1 MSSSPRL
8 ICNRK
13 TLLTEYEN
21 LCQGDIVSGRLQ
33 LRAGEEHLLLDL
45 VARGVNLV
53 PSATAQLASK
63 SKAFQAAIL
72 GEWMVP
78 ATTVIYNWHQ
88 LLETTN
94 TYHRLSLKKVIL
106 KQDRKN
112 AGLGVLLY
120 NSIEDIYNQAAHN
133 LLSYPFVIQPF
144 VEKSQDIRVV
154 IIGDY
159 QEAYT
164 RSNPDNFR
172 NNLHCGGS
180 STPTSLSSRAKGFCS
195 EVMRRGDFL
204 YAHLDLMLISE
215 TTLYLAEI
223 NLRGGLHGAQI
234 STTDYKKR
242 IEELERKSV
251 ERMLGGEGG
260 K

>member
-1 MSSSPRL
+1 MSPSPRL
-8 ICNRK
+8 ICDRK
-13 TLLTEYEN
+13 TLLSEYEN
-21 LCQGDIVSGRLQ
+21 LCRGDIVSGRLQ
-33 LRAGEEHLLLDL
+33 LRSGEEHLLLDL
-45 VARGVNLV
+45 MARGVHLV

-72 GEWMVP
+72 GKWMVP

-94 TYHRLSLKKVIL
+94 LYHHRAITKVVL

-120 NSIEDIYNQAAHN
+120 HSIEDIYNQAAHN

-144 VEKSQDIRVV
+144 VEKSQDVRVV
-154 IIGDY
+154 ILGDY
-159 QEAYT
+159 LEAYT

-180 STPTSLSSRAKGFCS
+180 STAYSLSPLARTFCA
-195 EVMRRGDFL
+195 EVMTRGGL
-204 YAHLDLMLISE
+204 PYGHLDLMLIPE
-215 TTLYLAEI
+215 QTLYLAEI
-223 NLRGGLHGAQI
+223 NLRGGLHGASI
-234 STTDYKKR
+234 STANYKKKVAE
-242 IEELERKSV
+242 IERQLVEDILQQER
-251 ERMLGGEGG
+251 EG
-260 K
+260 